1 MKKNCF
7 FQKFQR
13 SWFLYSGYRSFHF
26 WSKRTVF
33 NDALHLQISV
43 QRIQQPGLL
52 EDAVDFI
59 PKLGAYIPTI
69 LTSQMMVAP
78 IAMETTNN
86 HIMYILCKKFNKI
99 EQCILIVLILAV
111 SIKNIMVNGRDG
123 NAIRIIPI

>member
-1 MKKNCF
+1 LLQLFHLSGF
-7 FQKFQR
+7 FNIA
-13 SWFLYSGYRSFHF
+13 YRSFYF

-33 NDALHLQISV
+33 NDALHQKIGF

-59 PKLGAYIPTI
+59 PKLGAHIPAI

-86 HIMYILCKKFNKI
+86 YFMYILCKKFNKI

-111 SIKNIMVNGRDG
+111 PIKNIMANSRDG
-123 NAIRIIPI
+123 NAIRIIP